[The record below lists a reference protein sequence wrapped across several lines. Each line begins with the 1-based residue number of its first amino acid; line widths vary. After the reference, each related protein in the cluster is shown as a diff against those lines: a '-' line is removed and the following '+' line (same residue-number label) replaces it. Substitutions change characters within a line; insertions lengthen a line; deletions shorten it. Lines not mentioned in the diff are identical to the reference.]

1 MDKKEIQQNLL
12 EALKEFRVPK
22 WSASHTEEKNLFKR
36 FPKHMRGTK
45 EVKKA
50 LEELYKMEF
59 INKYKKTGEIHVS
72 LNIRKKKE
80 IEEFLEE
87 NHEQ

>member
-1 MDKKEIQQNLL
+1 MEKIIIQRIILRKL
-12 EALKEFRVPK
+12 WKFHPPK
-22 WSASHTEEKNLFKR
+22 WNESHTEEKNVFKC

-50 LEELYKMEF
+50 LEELYQLEF
-59 INKYKKTGEIHVS
+59 INRYKKTGETHIS

-80 IEEFLEE
+80 IEEFMM
-87 NHEQ
+87 